1 MTHTQVMDKQV
12 LNQSKYGIMNKYGNP
27 TQKRVLGATEIWI
40 YDLSQKTTFRGLMS
54 TDVKSSS
61 SRGGSS
67 SIGGAY
73 SSYMKITFHNG
84 RVTRW
89 ETKGV
94 DNSLRSGGG
103 SGGNVIAVLLLT
115 SLIFALF
122 MTVLSTPTNPYY

>member
-1 MTHTQVMDKQV
+1 MTHTQVMDKEV

-61 SRGGSS
+61 ARGGSS
-67 SIGGAY
+67 VSAGAY
-73 SSYMKITFHNG
+73 SSYIKITFHNG

-89 ETKGV
+89 ESKGV
-94 DNSLRSGGG
+94 DNGLRAGGG
-103 SGGNVIAVLLLT
+103 SGGSIIAVLLLT
-115 SLIFALF
+115 SLAAALF
-122 MTVLSTPTNPYY
+122 MSLISSTPTYTY